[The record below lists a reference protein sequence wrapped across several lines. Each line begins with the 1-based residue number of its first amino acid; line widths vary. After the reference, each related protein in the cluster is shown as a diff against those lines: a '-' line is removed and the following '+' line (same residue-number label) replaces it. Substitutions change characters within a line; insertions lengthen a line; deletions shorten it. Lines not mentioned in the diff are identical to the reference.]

1 MAPEEANSLGG
12 ARIGLRGRGSGDRL
26 RVSIGP
32 EHVHYLSIRDPAPQH
47 PPSRSQ
53 RCFCPAS
60 PRTASSIV
68 PDWLFD
74 LSAMTL
80 RGYAPSDEDVLQ
92 VCNPIF
98 GTLLFFFRLLL
109 FQLGRGGDHQR
120 NR

>member
-12 ARIGLRGRGSGDRL
+12 ARIGLRARGSGDRL

-32 EHVHYLSIRDPAPQH
+32 EHVHYLSIRDPAP
-47 PPSRSQ
+47 SA
-53 RCFCPAS
+53 PAFS
-60 PRTASSIV
+60 FTEVLLPGLAEDGELYV

-98 GTLLFFFRLLL
+98 GTLLLFFRLLL
-109 FQLGRGGDHQR
+109 LQLGRGGDHRR